1 MPNQIPATGKAMNDS
16 LTKDEYEALAQIKK
30 ARKGERP
37 SACVARNAKA
47 LIGLKYVRHG
57 KDGMFVLTE
66 KGQQTL
72 FVKRCIDGLR
82 AVANAAAGAA
92 APAKLDADVAAF
104 LGRKGLIA
112 PHAAGEGVELTV
124 RGRES
129 LADIEA
135 RENKPA

>member
-1 MPNQIPATGKAMNDS
+1 MNDS

-37 SACVARNAKA
+37 SACIARNAKA
-47 LIGLKYVRHG
+47 LIGLKYVTRG
-57 KDGMFVLTE
+57 KDGAFMLTD

-82 AVANAAAGAA
+82 TVATAAVAAA
-92 APAKLDADVAAF
+92 APAKLDADVVAF
-104 LGRKGLIA
+104 LSRKGLIA
-112 PHAAGEGVELTV
+112 PHAAGEGFELTV

-129 LADIEA
+129 LADIES
-135 RENKPA
+135 REGK

>member
-1 MPNQIPATGKAMNDS
+1 MNDS

-37 SACVARNAKA
+37 NACIARNAKA
-47 LIGLKYVRHG
+47 LIGLKYVTRG
-57 KDGMFVLTE
+57 KDGAFMLTD

-82 AVANAAAGAA
+82 TVATAAVAAA
-92 APAKLDADVAAF
+92 APAKLDADVVTF
-104 LGRKGLIA
+104 LSRKGLIA
-112 PHAAGEGVELTV
+112 PHAAGEGFELTV

-129 LADIEA
+129 LADIES
-135 RENKPA
+135 REGK

>member
-1 MPNQIPATGKAMNDS
+1 MNDS
-16 LTKDEYEALAQIKK
+16 LTKDEYEALTQIRK

-47 LIGLKYVRHG
+47 LIGLKYVTHG
-57 KDGMFVLTE
+57 KDGAFMLTE

-82 AVANAAAGAA
+82 AVATAAVAAA
-92 APAKLDADVAAF
+92 APAKLDADVATF

-112 PHAAGEGVELTV
+112 PHAAGEGFDLTE

-129 LADIEA
+129 LADIES
-135 RENKPA
+135 REGKST

>member
-1 MPNQIPATGKAMNDS
+1 MNDS

-37 SACVARNAKA
+37 SACIARNAKA
-47 LIGLKYVRHG
+47 LIGLKYVTRG
-57 KDGMFVLTE
+57 KDGAFMLTD

-82 AVANAAAGAA
+82 TMATAAVTAA
-92 APAKLDADVAAF
+92 APAKLDADVVAF
-104 LGRKGLIA
+104 LSRKGLIA
-112 PHAAGEGVELTV
+112 PHAAGEGFELTV

-129 LADIEA
+129 LVDIES
-135 RENKPA
+135 REGK

>member
-1 MPNQIPATGKAMNDS
+1 MNDS
-16 LTKDEYEALAQIKK
+16 LTKDEYEALSQIRK

-47 LIGLKYVRHG
+47 LIGLKYVTRG
-57 KDGMFVLTE
+57 KDGAFMLTD

-82 AVANAAAGAA
+82 TVAAAAVAAT
-92 APAKLDADVAAF
+92 APATLDADVVAF
-104 LGRKGLIA
+104 LSRKGLIA
-112 PHAAGEGVELTV
+112 PHAAGEGFELTV

-129 LADIEA
+129 LADIDS
-135 RENKPA
+135 REGKSA

>member
-1 MPNQIPATGKAMNDS
+1 MNDS

-37 SACVARNAKA
+37 SACIARNAKA
-47 LIGLKYVRHG
+47 LIGLKYVTRG
-57 KDGMFVLTE
+57 KDGAFMLTD

-82 AVANAAAGAA
+82 TVATAAVTAA
-92 APAKLDADVAAF
+92 APAKLDADVVAF
-104 LGRKGLIA
+104 LSRKGLIA
-112 PHAAGEGVELTV
+112 PHAAGEGFELTV

-129 LADIEA
+129 LVDIES
-135 RENKPA
+135 REGK